1 MPRVVKTVLVPYP
14 AQRMYDLVADVTA
27 YPRFLPWCGGAE
39 VSPQVDETL
48 LARVDIAF
56 KGLRQS
62 FCTRN
67 RNDPGRRIDMELHEG
82 PFQSLAGYWVFS
94 PLAESACK
102 VEFELD
108 YHFSSRLLEKLVGP
122 VFDHIA
128 KSFVDAFVSRA
139 EQLAVEQRAGEQPVG
154 EQRAAQQPA
163 PEQPAAGQ
171 PATSPDASGAQERL

>member
-1 MPRVVKTVLVPYP
+1 MPRVVKSVLVPYP
-14 AQRMYDLVADVTA
+14 AQRMYDLVADVAA

-39 VSPQVDETL
+39 VVPQTDGTL

-67 RNDPGRRIDMELHEG
+67 RNDPGRRIDMQLHEG

-94 PLAESACK
+94 SLSESACK

-122 VFDHIA
+122 VFDHLA

-139 EQLAVEQRAGEQPVG
+139 EQLACEQSAA
-154 EQRAAQQPA
+154 EQRAA
-163 PEQPAAGQ
+163 EQPATG
-171 PATSPDASGAQERL
+171 PDTPGAQERL